1 MQQVKHNQRAQMK
14 YFILLLILSFNTHAK
29 FIYNIQDPVAINHEF
44 TLGIDYEAESKQDAL
59 LVTTETHGSPKIGIN
74 VTTVGN
80 GTDHTA
86 AIRANLVNNSTS
98 PDGNVAVYANAM
110 STGYNSWQA
119 AIHGEV
125 RHASGTSIAGN
136 FEVSNYTE
144 SGDLYGIVVNNVS
157 LSNNAYHPVTGQPLR
172 PSNNSTAIRVMDDGA
187 QWNTGLHLD
196 GGYKSGNAIDITGN
210 YNISI
215 NGSKVLGS
223 AVRGWGHN
231 TIAPAHRQA
240 LNELSDLR
248 ETILVLNTLIKDLKQ
263 HGLISE

>member
-1 MQQVKHNQRAQMK
+1 MLFKSRIQV
-14 YFILLLILSFNTHAK
+14 LLILSFNTQAR
-29 FIYNIQDPVAINHEF
+29 FIYNIQEPVAINHNF
-44 TLGIDYEAESKQDAL
+44 TGGVDYEAESRQNAF

-74 VTTVGN
+74 VTTIGN
-80 GTDHTA
+80 GADHTA

-98 PDGNVAVYANAM
+98 PDGNVAVYANSM

-136 FEVSNYTE
+136 FEVSNYSN
-144 SGDLYGIVVNNVS
+144 SGNLYGIVVNNVS
-157 LSNNAYHPVTGQPLR
+157 LTNNSYHPITGEFIR
-172 PSNNSTAIRVMDDGA
+172 PSNHSTAIKVIDDGA

-215 NGSKVLGS
+215 NGRKVLGS
-223 AVRGWGHN
+223 TVRGWSHN
-231 TIAPAHRQA
+231 TIAPSHRQA

-263 HGLISE
+263 HGLITE